1 MFFIGMV
8 ALVLGLLIVV
18 YDLPQVAYVQSAGIG
33 EEGRRGGGA
42 DPEVI
47 RRIQAELYAGAG
59 IAAAGAAAVLYS
71 GLRAA
76 WPAKK

>member
-18 YDLPQVAYVQSAGIG
+18 YDLPQVAYVQSAGVGG
-33 EEGRRGGGA
+33 EGQGGGA